1 MAFAGVSGT
10 CSVLVLLACLI
21 FLFVYSLAVLDV
33 KSCSVSVVLV
43 ALQWLD
49 CDLVLFF
56 AMFDLCVCFSPS
68 VYVPMVVVVGRALAS
83 LSPPPGLLLLL
94 LPLAGLLLL
103 LLPLALVAALVFHN
117 CLAYIWPGLSG
128 VQPPLSLS
136 LSSLSGYF
144 SSSTILSDSEGL
156 CAGVVLS

>member
-21 FLFVYSLAVLDV
+21 FLFVYSFVVLDV

-43 ALQWLD
+43 VLQWLD

-56 AMFDLCVCFSPS
+56 AMFDLCVCFCPS
-68 VYVPMVVVVGRALAS
+68 VSMVVVVGRALAS

-103 LLPLALVAALVFHN
+103 LLPLALVA
-117 CLAYIWPGLSG
+117 
-128 VQPPLSLS
+128 
-136 LSSLSGYF
+136 
-144 SSSTILSDSEGL
+144 
-156 CAGVVLS
+156 VLRWI